1 MTMHAL
7 AWTLIH
13 FLWEGALIALV
24 LTLTLG
30 MLRRASASVRYAVAC
45 AALLAMLCAFGI
57 TLGILWPWPPEAMPV
72 PGLRPP
78 LPAEARS
85 TLATLP
91 RPPQTDPL
99 RWLVPLWMLGAGICC
114 ARSVAGW
121 IAAQRLRRVG
131 VCAAPEQ
138 WQIRMRELAER
149 LRVSRPVA
157 LLESSLAE
165 VPMATGCLRPAILIP
180 AGLLTGFP
188 PEQIECFL
196 LHELTHIRRW
206 DYLVNLLQSAAEDL
220 LFYHPAVWWV
230 SSIVRAE
237 REHCCDDVVAEIGD
251 ARGLARALA
260 ALEQR
265 RASVQPAL
273 AANGGR
279 LLGRIQRLLGQ
290 PESSRSAAAPVLLAG
305 LLAISVAV
313 AFGATQKTDALG
325 WKPEPPMALPPLAWT
340 KERPQVLLAQTPA
353 PGQAAGPAEPANV
366 TPYQKWLNEEAV
378 YVITDAE
385 RDAFLRLETDEER
398 QQFIRQFWLRRDPTP
413 GTPENEYQEE
423 HYRRIAYVN
432 RAFIAGSIPGWKTD
446 RGMVYIK
453 YGPPDELERHPKA
466 GPYQR
471 PLEEGGGITV
481 AVYPFEKWL
490 YRYITGI
497 GSNVNIEFVD
507 RSGTGDYRMTTDP
520 AEKSTPAQPAT
531 PRRMRGPAPP
541 AAAAPGVVAVTPRA
555 RGTVTAIYVV
565 YGQSVHKGDALLEI
579 DEAGGERRK
588 TLSPIDGTISSAPAA
603 SIGAT
608 VQPGQTLLTIAGS
621 GDTQFEAAAKAAMY
635 GAGYEAGYRHY
646 GLGHDNNDP
655 EVKELDAAVRDL
667 NTLIKQSGYVSTP
680 ESRSELERLQTIVDR
695 LHAQRLEVQK

>member
-1 MTMHAL
+1 
-7 AWTLIH
+7 
-13 FLWEGALIALV
+13 
-24 LTLTLG
+24 
-30 MLRRASASVRYAVAC
+30 
-45 AALLAMLCAFGI
+45 
-57 TLGILWPWPPEAMPV
+57 
-72 PGLRPP
+72 
-78 LPAEARS
+78 
-85 TLATLP
+85 
-91 RPPQTDPL
+91 
-99 RWLVPLWMLGAGICC
+99 
-114 ARSVAGW
+114 
-121 IAAQRLRRVG
+121 
-131 VCAAPEQ
+131 
-138 WQIRMRELAER
+138 
-149 LRVSRPVA
+149 VA

-165 VPMATGCLRPAILIP
+165 VPVAMGFLRPAILIP
-180 AGLLTGFP
+180 AGLLAGFP

-196 LHELTHIRRW
+196 LHELAHIRRW
-206 DYLVNLLQSAAEDL
+206 DYLANLLQSAAEDL

-251 ARGLARALA
+251 ARGFARALA

-273 AANGGR
+273 AATGGR

-325 WKPEPPMALPPLAWT
+325 WKPAPPMALPPLAWT

-353 PGQAAGPAEPANV
+353 PGQAAQPAEAASRD
-366 TPYQKWLNEEAV
+366 PYQLWLNEEAV
-378 YVITDAE
+378 YIITDAE
-385 RDAFLRLETDEER
+385 RQAFRRLETDEER
-398 QQFIRQFWLRRDPTP
+398 QQFIQQFWLRRDPTP
-413 GTPENEYQEE
+413 GTPENEFRDE
-423 HYRRIAYVN
+423 HYRRLAYVN
-432 RAFIAGSIPGWKTD
+432 RAFIARSIPGWKTD

-520 AEKSTPAQPAT
+520 AEKSTPAQPT
-531 PRRMRGPAPP
+531 PGPRAARGPSPGAALDAPIP
-541 AAAAPGVVAVTPRA
+541 VTASVVNVAPRA
-555 RGTVTAIYVV
+555 QGTVTAIYVV
-565 YGQSVHKGDALLEI
+565 SGQPVKKGDALLEI
-579 DEAGGERRK
+579 EESGGESQRV
-588 TLSPIDGTISSAPAA
+588 LSPIEGTVAGAPAT

-608 VQPGQTLLTIAGS
+608 VQPGQRLLTITGS
-621 GDTQFEAAAKAAMY
+621 ADTNFEAAAKAALY

-646 GLGHDNNDP
+646 DLGLDLDKDP
-655 EVKELDAAVRDL
+655 SSKELNDAVRELDRL
-667 NTLIKQSGYVSTP
+667 VNQYGYVSNAQTVP
-680 ESRSELERLQTIVDR
+680 ALQRLQR
-695 LHAQRLEVQK
+695 LVGALRELRQAEAQK